1 MDLNSKKDLEKAE
14 GPPGLRRRRSSCS
27 PKTSLILSALNP
39 ASRATSWLKVAKSLI
54 IITCL
59 TKNCLYTPRH
69 QWVLSAVLWSRY
81 VLADTLTLFQS
92 EGADN
97 APT

>member
-14 GPPGLRRRRSSCS
+14 GQPGLRRRRS
-27 PKTSLILSALNP
+27 SLILSALNP